1 MRPQRMAATAPFALL
16 IVWVAVSSL
25 HQGDDVHYLGS
36 RLTQATLDICIHGIE
51 LGRLEL
57 GVEIVHIS
65 AVPSQDRHQ
74 LIAY

>member
-16 IVWVAVSSL
+16 IVWVQRPL